1 MRIAYAVATF
11 ALVVASSVSR
21 AQEARLRGAL
31 DAETFAKV
39 TRITDSARAE
49 SLPVDPLV
57 GVALEGAQRHVS
69 GARIAQAARD
79 YLVALRGSRAALGAD
94 ATTPE
99 IVSGAGVLLS
109 GVTADALRQIRAAA
123 PRRPLT
129 VPLVVLA
136 DLIARGVPKDTAARA
151 IEAAARANARDDD
164 YSALRRFVEQDILAG
179 ASPAAAAMLRVRS
192 ITGVPP
198 MPDPSDSQK
207 QP

>member
-1 MRIAYAVATF
+1 MLMF
-11 ALVVASSVSR
+11 ASFTAA
-21 AQEARLRGAL
+21 AQDARLKSAL

-39 TRITDSARAE
+39 SKMTDSARAE

-57 GVALEGAQRHVS
+57 GVALEGAQRRAP
-69 GARIAQAARD
+69 GARIAGAVHD
-79 YLVALRGSRAALGAD
+79 YLVALRGSRAVLGED
-94 ATTPE
+94 AATAE
-99 IVSGAGVLLS
+99 VVSGAGVLLS
-109 GVTADALRQIRAAA
+109 GVQPDALRRIRAAGT
-123 PRRPLT
+123 RRPLT

-192 ITGVPP
+192 ITGGPP
-198 MPDPSDSQK
+198 LE
-207 QP
+207 

>member
-1 MRIAYAVATF
+1 VRLRFATAAIPLVLIST
-11 ALVVASSVSR
+11 ALG

-31 DAETFAKV
+31 DGDTFAKV
-39 TRITDSARAE
+39 IRIIDSARAE

-57 GVALEGAQRHVS
+57 GVALEGGQRRAS
-69 GARIAQAARD
+69 GARIAQAAHD

-109 GVTADALRQIRAAA
+109 GVSSEALQKIRAAG

-198 MPDPSDSQK
+198 AADPSDSQK

>member
-1 MRIAYAVATF
+1 M
-11 ALVVASSVSR
+11 
-21 AQEARLRGAL
+21 
-31 DAETFAKV
+31 
-39 TRITDSARAE
+39 
-49 SLPVDPLV
+49 
-57 GVALEGAQRHVS
+57 
-69 GARIAQAARD
+69 
-79 YLVALRGSRAALGAD
+79 
-94 ATTPE
+94 
-99 IVSGAGVLLS
+99 LLS
-109 GVTADALRQIRAAA
+109 GVSGEALQRIRAAG

-151 IEAAARANARDDD
+151 LEAAARANARDDD

-198 MPDPSDSQK
+198 AADPESQK